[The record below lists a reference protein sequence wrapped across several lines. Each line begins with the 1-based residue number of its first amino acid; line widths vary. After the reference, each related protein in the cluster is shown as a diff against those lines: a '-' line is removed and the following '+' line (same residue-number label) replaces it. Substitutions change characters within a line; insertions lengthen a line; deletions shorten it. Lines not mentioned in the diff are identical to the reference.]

1 MHYLFSMA
9 MLLMMLA
16 PQNQNLP
23 DEFYQI
29 PEPIRGQ
36 ATVIISGTYSRGGRT
51 PRIWRPDGTIVFGLD
66 QWFAIK
72 RVYRGKVGN
81 KFIRINPTGLPTSSY
96 VSQSLKLEQAYL
108 VLLRPGSEKMK
119 AIKTREGLSF
129 WDALRDEEILAIVE
143 LK

>member
-1 MHYLFSMA
+1 
-9 MLLMMLA
+9 MLLLIFA

-36 ATVIISGTYSRGGRT
+36 ATVIISGTYSRGRT
-51 PRIWRPDGTIVFGLD
+51 PYIWRPDGTIVFALD

-72 RVYRGKVGN
+72 RVYRGKVGS
-81 KFIRINPTGLPTSSY
+81 KLIRMNPAGLPTSSY
-96 VSQSLKLEQAYL
+96 VSQSLKLDHAYL